1 MRLIRA
7 FEDFSEN
14 KKSLSRKKHDVW
26 FGMASRIHLLSC
38 GSGVYPA
45 RLLGPSVS
53 VFNPTFPT
61 GWGRGG
67 GATSLL
73 ISRASCDSL
82 APSPSVRAFCHGVSA
97 PRLASAF
104 TVALLPTR
112 RERAEASGC
121 ADAKPGGQLSPTVLG
136 APKPRLQGSAAGGL
150 SVAQLQQQLPPLG
163 GFQPPHRAAA
173 G

>member
-26 FGMASRIHLLSC
+26 FGMASRVHLLSC

-61 GWGRGG
+61 GYNWSILLGK
-67 GATSLL
+67 SLQMVT
-73 ISRASCDSL
+73 AAMKVKDTCSL
-82 APSPSVRAFCHGVSA
+82 EEK
-97 PRLASAF
+97 L
-104 TVALLPTR
+104 
-112 RERAEASGC
+112 
-121 ADAKPGGQLSPTVLG
+121 
-136 APKPRLQGSAAGGL
+136 
-150 SVAQLQQQLPPLG
+150 
-163 GFQPPHRAAA
+163 
-173 G
+173 